1 MTGHG
6 GHWSCFGDDV
16 EAIVDSL
23 VNEAAQDGEIIHQQT
38 LAAKDEASGDE
49 HGQTLVA
56 LAHPGTDLRIMALV
70 MSDALTGKNTLIS
83 AYPFCATAIPMP
95 VTIQDVRIW
104 DNQAEAQIIGHGPG
118 DAILTFFDTHFF
130 KNRDRYAKGKT
141 MEFHLAGLAYHAEPA
156 KGQTI
161 KFTDEKLL
169 RALNKSQAERNPH
182 QPIEIPLDGAAI
194 IFPHSE
200 GDVDDYNYH
209 VPVES
214 VETFDLGGHT
224 VHRVKTTLLRLDPA
238 IESFI
243 YVPAFVCKDGYV
255 PKPGEDMA
263 GAMWLQGYL
272 AE

>member
-1 MTGHG
+1 MAGHG

-16 EAIVDSL
+16 EGIVDSL
-23 VNEAAQDGEIIHQQT
+23 VNETAQDGEVIHQQPAT
-38 LAAKDEASGDE
+38 AKDPATGAESE
-49 HGQTLVA
+49 QTLVA
-56 LAHPGTDLRIMALV
+56 LTHPGTDLRVMALV
-70 MSDALTGKNTLIS
+70 MSDSESGRNSLLS
-83 AYPFCATAIPMP
+83 AFPFCATAIPMP
-95 VTIQDVRIW
+95 VTIQDIRVW
-104 DNQAEAQIIGHGPG
+104 DNQVEAQIIGHGPG
-118 DAILTFFDTHFF
+118 DAILTFYDAHFF
-130 KNRDRYAKGKT
+130 KNRDSYEKGKT
-141 MEFHLAGLAYHAEPA
+141 LDFHLAGLAYHAEAA

-169 RALNKSQAERNPH
+169 RALNSAQAERNPR

-214 VETFDLGGHT
+214 VETFQMGGHT
-224 VHRVKTTLLRLDPA
+224 VHRVKTTLLRIDPP

-243 YVPAFVCKDGYV
+243 YVPAFVAKDGYV
-255 PKPGEDMA
+255 PTPGDDMA
-263 GAMWLQGYL
+263 GAMWLQGWL